1 MREDEYWQSD
11 AFLGI
16 YIHSAKCVSEIKRIA
31 AEDYELF
38 SNEFHNAKSIRNPDK
53 NLKDVMKGSDD
64 KEKLS
69 TAWTS
74 YVKAEIERKKLNQT
88 WRRAYIRASEFEAV
102 VASLSTVHFGAQ
114 FPFFFPGEKPK
125 NFQDLYHLRLHSY
138 IGRQRIRSSVKQSGR
153 HTTLDEFQHRT
164 LDICKDRILSPALQF
179 MDHRDYELPPIDET
193 YDIEALERAPKKRNH

>member
-114 FPFFFPGEKPK
+114 FPFFFPGEPK
-125 NFQDLYHLRLHSY
+125 NFKDLYHLRLHSY

-153 HTTLDEFQHRT
+153 HTTRDEFHHRT